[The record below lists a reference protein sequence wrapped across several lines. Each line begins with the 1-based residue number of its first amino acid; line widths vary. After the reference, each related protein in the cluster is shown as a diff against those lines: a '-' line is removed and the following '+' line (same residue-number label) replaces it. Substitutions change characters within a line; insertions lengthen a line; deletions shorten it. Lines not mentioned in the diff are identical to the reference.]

1 MKKLDFVMDLTDVL
15 SSLVENVQEDAKSFE
30 DILNLDNSLDRH
42 LYVADIESGIG
53 STIDSMIRFWNR
65 RDEEEGLNIEER
77 KPIKIY
83 IDSCGGSL
91 TDAFT
96 IIDSI
101 RMSKTPVITIATGCA
116 YSAGFFIFI
125 SGHKRI
131 AYPHASFLYHE
142 GSATNGGTAS
152 QFRNFADFYDI
163 QLTQLKQ
170 IVLDYTDIDEDEY
183 NKHKKDDWWMTAE
196 DAINYGIADEIAGD
210 LFNGYN

>member
-65 RDEEEGLNIEER
+65 RDEEEGFNIEER

-163 QLTQLKQ
+163 QLAQLKQ
-170 IVLDYTDIDEDEY
+170 IVLDCTNIDEDEY

-196 DAINYGIADEIAGD
+196 DAINYGIADEIAEE
-210 LFNGYN
+210 FI

>member
-1 MKKLDFVMDLTDVL
+1 MKNLDFVMDLTDAL

-42 LYVADIESGIG
+42 LYVGNIEADTG

-65 RDEEEGLNIEER
+65 KDEKEGLDIEER
-77 KPIKIY
+77 EPIKIY

-96 IIDSI
+96 IIDAI

-116 YSAGFFIFI
+116 YSAGLFIFM
-125 SGHKRI
+125 SGHKKI

-142 GSATNGGTAS
+142 GSATNSGTAS

-163 QLTQLKQ
+163 QLAQLKQ
-170 IVLDYTDIDEDEY
+170 IVLDCTNIDEDEY
-183 NKHKKDDWWMTAE
+183 NKHKKGDWWMTAE
-196 DAINYGIADEIAGD
+196 DAINYGIADEIAEE
-210 LFNGYN
+210 FI

>member
-1 MKKLDFVMDLTDVL
+1 MKKLDFVMDLTDAL

-42 LYVADIESGIG
+42 LYIADIESGIG

-116 YSAGFFIFI
+116 YSAGFFLFI

-142 GSATNGGTAS
+142 GSATNGGTAG

-170 IVLDYTDIDEDEY
+170 IVLGYTDIDEDEY

-196 DAINYGIADEIAGD
+196 DAINYGMADKIAEEFI
-210 LFNGYN
+210 

>member
-42 LYVADIESGIG
+42 WYVADIESGIS

-196 DAINYGIADEIAGD
+196 DAINYGIADEIAEE
-210 LFNGYN
+210 FI

>member
-65 RDEEEGLNIEER
+65 RDEEEDLNIEER

-183 NKHKKDDWWMTAE
+183 NKHKKD
-196 DAINYGIADEIAGD
+196 IKGD
-210 LFNGYN
+210 

>member
-1 MKKLDFVMDLTDVL
+1 MKNLDFVMDLTDAL

-30 DILNLDNSLDRH
+30 DILSLDNSLDRH

-183 NKHKKDDWWMTAE
+183 NKHKKDDWWITAE
-196 DAINYGIADEIAGD
+196 DAINYGIADEIAEG
-210 LFNGYN
+210 FI

>member
-42 LYVADIESGIG
+42 LYVTDIESGIG

-142 GSATNGGTAS
+142 GSATNGGTAG

-196 DAINYGIADEIAGD
+196 DAINYGMADKIAEEFI
-210 LFNGYN
+210 

>member
-1 MKKLDFVMDLTDVL
+1 MKKLDFVMDLTDAL

-42 LYVADIESGIG
+42 LYVTDIESGIG

-65 RDEEEGLNIEER
+65 RDEEESLNIEER

-196 DAINYGIADEIAGD
+196 DAINYGIADEIAEG
-210 LFNGYN
+210 FI

>member
-1 MKKLDFVMDLTDVL
+1 MKNLDFVMDLTDAL
-15 SSLVENVQEDAKSFE
+15 SSLVENVQEDVKSFE

-42 LYVADIESGIG
+42 LYIADIESGIG

-65 RDEEEGLNIEER
+65 KDEKEGLDIEER
-77 KPIKIY
+77 EPIKIY

-163 QLTQLKQ
+163 QLAQLKQ
-170 IVLDYTDIDEDEY
+170 IVLDCTNIDEDEY

-196 DAINYGIADEIAGD
+196 DVINYGIADEIAEE
-210 LFNGYN
+210 FI

>member
-1 MKKLDFVMDLTDVL
+1 MKNLDFVMDLTDAL

-196 DAINYGIADEIAGD
+196 DAINYGIADEIAEG
-210 LFNGYN
+210 FI

>member
-152 QFRNFADFYDI
+152 QFRNFADFYNI

-196 DAINYGIADEIAGD
+196 DAINYGIADEIAKE
-210 LFNGYN
+210 FI

>member
-53 STIDSMIRFWNR
+53 STIDSMIHFWNR

-196 DAINYGIADEIAGD
+196 DAINYGIADEIAEG
-210 LFNGYN
+210 FI

>member
-1 MKKLDFVMDLTDVL
+1 MKNLDFVMDLTDAL

-163 QLTQLKQ
+163 QLAQLKQ
-170 IVLDYTDIDEDEY
+170 IVLDYTNIDEDEY

-196 DAINYGIADEIAGD
+196 DVINYGIADEIAEE
-210 LFNGYN
+210 FI

>member
-170 IVLDYTDIDEDEY
+170 IVLDHTDIDEDEY

-196 DAINYGIADEIAGD
+196 DAINYGIADEIAEG
-210 LFNGYN
+210 FI

>member
-163 QLTQLKQ
+163 QLAQLKQ
-170 IVLDYTDIDEDEY
+170 IVLNCTNIDEDEY

-196 DAINYGIADEIAGD
+196 DAINYGIADEIAEG
-210 LFNGYN
+210 FI

>member
-15 SSLVENVQEDAKSFE
+15 SSLVENVQEDTKSFE

-196 DAINYGIADEIAGD
+196 DAINYGIADEIAEG
-210 LFNGYN
+210 FI

>member
-101 RMSKTPVITIATGCA
+101 RMSKTPVITIATGCT

-125 SGHKRI
+125 SGHKKI

-163 QLTQLKQ
+163 QLAQLKQ
-170 IVLDYTDIDEDEY
+170 IVLDCTNIDEDEY

-196 DAINYGIADEIAGD
+196 DAINYGIADEIAEE
-210 LFNGYN
+210 FI

>member
-1 MKKLDFVMDLTDVL
+1 MKKLDFVMDLTDAL

-42 LYVADIESGIG
+42 LYVTDIESGIG

-142 GSATNGGTAS
+142 GSATNGGTAG

-196 DAINYGIADEIAGD
+196 DAINYGIADKIAEE
-210 LFNGYN
+210 FI

>member
-183 NKHKKDDWWMTAE
+183 NKHKKDD
-196 DAINYGIADEIAGD
+196 
-210 LFNGYN
+210 

>member
-15 SSLVENVQEDAKSFE
+15 SSLVENVQEDTKSFE

-65 RDEEEGLNIEER
+65 RDEEEGLNIKER

-196 DAINYGIADEIAGD
+196 DAINYGIADEIAEE
-210 LFNGYN
+210 FI

>member
-196 DAINYGIADEIAGD
+196 DAINYGMADKIAEEFI
-210 LFNGYN
+210 

>member
-1 MKKLDFVMDLTDVL
+1 MKKLDFVMDLTDAL

-125 SGHKRI
+125 
-131 AYPHASFLYHE
+131 
-142 GSATNGGTAS
+142 
-152 QFRNFADFYDI
+152 
-163 QLTQLKQ
+163 
-170 IVLDYTDIDEDEY
+170 
-183 NKHKKDDWWMTAE
+183 
-196 DAINYGIADEIAGD
+196 
-210 LFNGYN
+210 

>member
-77 KPIKIY
+77 EPIKIY

-142 GSATNGGTAS
+142 GSATNGGTAG

-170 IVLDYTDIDEDEY
+170 IVLDYTDINEDEY

-196 DAINYGIADEIAGD
+196 DAINYGMADKIAEEFI
-210 LFNGYN
+210 

>member
-1 MKKLDFVMDLTDVL
+1 MKKLDFVMDLTDAL

-42 LYVADIESGIG
+42 LYVANIESGIG

-196 DAINYGIADEIAGD
+196 DAINYGIADEIAKE
-210 LFNGYN
+210 FI

>member
-1 MKKLDFVMDLTDVL
+1 MKNLDFVMDLTDVL

-183 NKHKKDDWWMTAE
+183 NKHKKDDWWITAE
-196 DAINYGIADEIAGD
+196 DAINYGIADEIAEG
-210 LFNGYN
+210 FI

>member
-142 GSATNGGTAS
+142 GSATNGGTAG

-196 DAINYGIADEIAGD
+196 DAINYGMADKIAEEFI
-210 LFNGYN
+210 

>member
-1 MKKLDFVMDLTDVL
+1 MKKLDFVMDLTDAL
-15 SSLVENVQEDAKSFE
+15 SALVENVQEDAKSFE

-42 LYVADIESGIG
+42 LYIADIESGIG

-170 IVLDYTDIDEDEY
+170 IVLNYTDIDEDEY

-196 DAINYGIADEIAGD
+196 DAINYGMADKIAEEFI
-210 LFNGYN
+210 

>member
-1 MKKLDFVMDLTDVL
+1 MKKLDFVMDLTDAL
-15 SSLVENVQEDAKSFE
+15 SSLVGNVQEDAKSFE

-42 LYVADIESGIG
+42 LYVDDIESGIG

-65 RDEEEGLNIEER
+65 RDEEEGLDIEER
-77 KPIKIY
+77 EPIKIY

-96 IIDSI
+96 IIDAI

-142 GSATNGGTAS
+142 GSATNGGTAG

-170 IVLDYTDIDEDEY
+170 IVLDYTDVDEDEY

-196 DAINYGIADEIAGD
+196 DALNYGMADKIAEEFI
-210 LFNGYN
+210 

>member
-1 MKKLDFVMDLTDVL
+1 MKKLDFVMDLTDAL

-42 LYVADIESGIG
+42 LYIADIESGIG

-142 GSATNGGTAS
+142 GSATNGGTAG

-196 DAINYGIADEIAGD
+196 DAINYGMADKIAEEFI
-210 LFNGYN
+210 

>member
-163 QLTQLKQ
+163 QLAQLKQ
-170 IVLDYTDIDEDEY
+170 IVLDCTNIDEDEY

-196 DAINYGIADEIAGD
+196 DAINYGIVDEIAEE
-210 LFNGYN
+210 FI

>member
-1 MKKLDFVMDLTDVL
+1 MDLTDAL

-42 LYVADIESGIG
+42 LYVTDIESGIG

-196 DAINYGIADEIAGD
+196 DAINYGMADKIAEEFI
-210 LFNGYN
+210 

>member
-170 IVLDYTDIDEDEY
+170 IVLDHTDIDEDEY
-183 NKHKKDDWWMTAE
+183 NKHKKDDWRMTAE
-196 DAINYGIADEIAGD
+196 DAINYGIADEIAEG
-210 LFNGYN
+210 FI

>member
-1 MKKLDFVMDLTDVL
+1 MKNLDFVMDLTDAL
-15 SSLVENVQEDAKSFE
+15 SSLVENVQEDVKSFE

-42 LYVADIESGIG
+42 LYVGNIEADTR

-163 QLTQLKQ
+163 QLAQLKQ
-170 IVLDYTDIDEDEY
+170 IVLDCTNIDEDEY

-196 DAINYGIADEIAGD
+196 DTINYGIADEIAEE
-210 LFNGYN
+210 FI

>member
-53 STIDSMIRFWNR
+53 STIDSMIRFWNK

-196 DAINYGIADEIAGD
+196 DAINYGIADEIAEG
-210 LFNGYN
+210 FI

>member
-163 QLTQLKQ
+163 QLAQLKQ
-170 IVLDYTDIDEDEY
+170 IVLDCTNIDEDEY

-196 DAINYGIADEIAGD
+196 DAINYGIADEIAEE
-210 LFNGYN
+210 FI

>member
-1 MKKLDFVMDLTDVL
+1 MKKLDFVMDLTDAL

-30 DILNLDNSLDRH
+30 DILNLDNTLDRH
-42 LYVADIESGIG
+42 LYVTDIESGIG

-142 GSATNGGTAS
+142 GSTTNGGTAS

-183 NKHKKDDWWMTAE
+183 NKHKKDDWWMTAK
-196 DAINYGIADEIAGD
+196 DAINYGIADEIAEG
-210 LFNGYN
+210 FI

>member
-196 DAINYGIADEIAGD
+196 DAINYGIADEIAEG
-210 LFNGYN
+210 FI

>member
-1 MKKLDFVMDLTDVL
+1 MKNLDFVMDLTDAL
-15 SSLVENVQEDAKSFE
+15 SSLVGNVQDDVKSFE

-42 LYVADIESGIG
+42 LYVDDIESGIG

-65 RDEEEGLNIEER
+65 RDEEEGLDIEER

-96 IIDSI
+96 IIDAI

-142 GSATNGGTAS
+142 GSATNGGTAG

-170 IVLDYTDIDEDEY
+170 IVLDYTDVDEDEY

-196 DAINYGIADEIAGD
+196 DALNYGMADKIAEDFI
-210 LFNGYN
+210 

>member
-53 STIDSMIRFWNR
+53 STIDSMIRFWNK

-170 IVLDYTDIDEDEY
+170 IVLRYTDIDEDEY

-196 DAINYGIADEIAGD
+196 DAINYGIADEIAEG
-210 LFNGYN
+210 FI